1 MARPLVSYRRWLP
14 ALALVLFL
22 VGGVAAGTAFA
33 HAELVATNPANQAIL
48 AEQPTEILLTFSES
62 VDPVGDSIRLVDAQ
76 GSAVPLGPIDQSSGD
91 DTLRADLPGVVAEG
105 TYVVGWQA
113 ISADS
118 HKIRGAFT
126 FSIGSA
132 TPTAPGVVDDIFA
145 TGDTS
150 RSDSLLLGAG
160 RFLSF
165 AAIGVLLG
173 GLFLAAVL
181 VPELLGTRRLGRLLI
196 GAAVVAEVGTLVMLA
211 AQAHLISGSFL
222 AWGDVIDTQAG
233 RWWLARLF
241 AVGLFALF
249 IPMRSYL
256 GNTPGRVESA
266 LAALV
271 VLGVV
276 AAGGHA
282 VAGSNVVLGFGAT
295 VVHLAAMSVWL
306 GGLMLLALGVPRSWF
321 WWTASQFSPWALG
334 AVVVLAVSGSTN
346 AWRQLGSLSGLTD
359 SAYGRWLVIKL
370 LLVVLVIIIAAFSRR
385 MARSD
390 KPEELDS
397 TAAAEDGDD
406 GELAQHAEPDH
417 AEPDHA
423 EPDHDEPDHAEPMP
437 QEAPAALRR
446 TVVLEIVGM
455 GLILMATAGL
465 VNSPPPPSAATTESA
480 SVVVGDRIVQVELE
494 PAVTGGTEMHVYL
507 SSPSGGLD
515 TADEITVTASLPSED
530 LGPLDIETLPA
541 GPNHVV
547 ADVNLPVAGLWTFD
561 VTARFGEFDQEVFT
575 VQIPVSG

>member
-1 MARPLVSYRRWLP
+1 M
-14 ALALVLFL
+14 LAFVVAL

-33 HAELVATNPANQAIL
+33 HAELVASSPANQAIL
-48 AEQPTEILLTFSES
+48 AEQPPEILLTFSES

-76 GSAVPLGPIDQSSGD
+76 GDPVPLGPIDQSAGD
-91 DTLRADLPGVVAEG
+91 DTLRAEVPGVIADG

-126 FSIGSA
+126 FSIGTA
-132 TPTAPGVVDDIFA
+132 TPTAPGVLDDIFA

-196 GAAVVAEVGTLVMLA
+196 GAAVVAEVGTLLMFV
-211 AQAHLISGSFL
+211 AQAHLISGSFF

-233 RWWLARLF
+233 RWWLARLL

-306 GGLMLLALGVPRSWF
+306 GGLMLLAVGVPRAGSGGPPRSSLRGRSAPWWCWRSAAAPTPGVNSDHCPASPTRPTGGGSSSSCCSSCSW
-321 WWTASQFSPWALG
+321 SSSP
-334 AVVVLAVSGSTN
+334 
-346 AWRQLGSLSGLTD
+346 R
-359 SAYGRWLVIKL
+359 SAGRWP
-370 LLVVLVIIIAAFSRR
+370 
-385 MARSD
+385 ARTPRGGGGATSV
-390 KPEELDS
+390 
-397 TAAAEDGDD
+397 AAE
-406 GELAQHAEPDH
+406 ATVA
-417 AEPDHA
+417 
-423 EPDHDEPDHAEPMP
+423 DEASARRGRGPSRYPRKRQP
-437 QEAPAALRR
+437 ALRR

-480 SVVVGDRIVQVELE
+480 SVIVGDRIMQLELE

-507 SSPSGGLD
+507 TSPSGGLD
-515 TADEITVTASLPSED
+515 TPDEITVTASLPSQD
-530 LGPLDIETLPA
+530 LGPLDIETVPG
-541 GPNHVV
+541 GPNHVIGY
-547 ADVNLPVAGLWTFD
+547 DVNLPVAGLWTFD

-575 VQIPVSG
+575 VQIPVSD

>member
-1 MARPLVSYRRWLP
+1 LAAS
-14 ALALVLFL
+14 ALVVVL
-22 VGGVAAGTAFA
+22 VGGIAAGTAFA
-33 HAELVATNPANQAIL
+33 HAELLASSPANQAIL
-48 AEQPTEILLTFSES
+48 ATQPEEILLTFSES

-76 GSAVPLGPIDQSSGD
+76 GNAVPLGPIDQTAGG
-91 DTLRADLPGVVAEG
+91 DTLRAEVPGVIDDG

-126 FSIGSA
+126 FSVGEA
-132 TPTAPGVVDDIFA
+132 TATAPGVLDDIFA
-145 TGDTS
+145 TGETS

-165 AAIGVLLG
+165 AGIGVLLG

-181 VPELLGTRRLGRLLI
+181 VPELLTTRRLGHLLI
-196 GAAVVAEVGTLVMLA
+196 GAAVVAEVGTFLMFA

-233 RWWLARLF
+233 RWWLGRVL

-249 IPMRSYL
+249 IPMRAYL
-256 GNTPGRVESA
+256 GSTPGRVESG
-266 LAALV
+266 LAALI

-295 VVHLAAMSVWL
+295 VIHLAAMSIWL
-306 GGLMLLALGVPRSWF
+306 GGLMLLAIGVPRDWF
-321 WWTASQFSPWALG
+321 WWTASRFSPWALG
-334 AVVVLAVSGSTN
+334 AVVALAVSGTTN

-359 SAYGRWLVIKL
+359 STYGRWLVVKL
-370 LLVVLVIIIAAFSRR
+370 LLVALVVIVAAFSRR

-390 KPEELDS
+390 EPEEY
-397 TAAAEDGDD
+397 DD
-406 GELAQHAEPDH
+406 A
-417 AEPDHA
+417 
-423 EPDHDEPDHAEPMP
+423 DEPDEPAEAVP
-437 QEAPAALRR
+437 QEAPVALRR
-446 TVVLEIVGM
+446 TVALEVIGM

-494 PAVTGGTEMHVYL
+494 PAVTGGAEMHVYL

-530 LGPLDIETLPA
+530 LGPLDIETFPA

-547 ADVNLPVAGLWTFD
+547 ATDVNLPVAGLWTFD
-561 VTARFGEFDQEVFT
+561 VTARFGEFDQVVFT
-575 VQIPVSG
+575 VQIPVSD